1 MIYVLLS
8 VALVTGLFLF
18 GEMLD
23 KIYKNISGYNAMKSR
38 GFVLMKNDKGEDFWV
53 GYGD

>member
-1 MIYVLLS
+1 MVIFLFS

-18 GEMLD
+18 GEMLG
-23 KIYKNISGYNAMKSR
+23 KICKDMNGYNAMKNK
-38 GFVLMKNDKGEDFWV
+38 GFVLMQDDKGKDFWV